1 MSKKFN
7 YWYWLIAA
15 IWSFGAASNHA
26 IGASGIFGVGLG
38 MMFWFGVIYVIIYAC
53 KKVYEML

>member
-15 IWSFGAASNHA
+15 IWSFGAAGNNAVGPSN
-26 IGASGIFGVGLG
+26 IFGVGLG

-53 KKVYEML
+53 KKAYEML